1 MELGGRNLFLRV
13 CIVINCKLC
22 ALFIRILMVLF
33 REDHLLISWHL
44 EGGIA
49 HPSVVTE
56 FPDDFYPTDMHWH
69 PRPNYGV
76 LITKKQS
83 LDVLL
88 ITTAD
93 GICLTLTRTVFVISP
108 SRYYY

>member
-1 MELGGRNLFLRV
+1 M
-13 CIVINCKLC
+13 
-22 ALFIRILMVLF
+22 
-33 REDHLLISWHL
+33 LISWHL

-49 HPSVVTE
+49 HSSVVTE
-56 FPDDFYPTDMHWH
+56 FPDDFYPTDMQWH
-69 PRPNYGV
+69 PRPNYAA

-93 GICLTLTRTVFVISP
+93 GWIRFYKSVIP
-108 SRYYY
+108 FRL

>member
-1 MELGGRNLFLRV
+1 M
-13 CIVINCKLC
+13 
-22 ALFIRILMVLF
+22 
-33 REDHLLISWHL
+33 LISWHL

-49 HPSVVTE
+49 HSNIVTE
-56 FPDDFYPTDMHWH
+56 FSDDFYPTDMQWH
-69 PRPNYGV
+69 PRPNYTA

-93 GICLTLTRTVFVISP
+93 GIHLSV
-108 SRYYY
+108 